1 MDIGDSIRR
10 KNRETVV
17 IKSIVWKTIVD
28 IFKEKKA
35 IDITDFII
43 SITFRG
49 SVIFV
54 KTNKPTINYE
64 LLNIQDTIKNE
75 TQIKLKKI
83 WIVIKDME
91 IRFL

>member
-1 MDIGDSIRR
+1 MHIGDSIRR
-10 KNRETVV
+10 KNRETLV
-17 IKSIVWKTIVD
+17 IKSLIWKTIVD

-54 KTNKPTINYE
+54 KTSKPMINYE

-83 WIVIKDME
+83 GIVIKDME

>member
-17 IKSIVWKTIVD
+17 IKSIIWKTIID
-28 IFKEKKA
+28 IFKEKKS
-35 IDITDFII
+35 IDITDFIV

-54 KTNKPTINYE
+54 KTNKPMINYE
-64 LLNIQDTIKNE
+64 LLQIQDIITKE
-75 TQIKLKKI
+75 TQTKLKKI
-83 WIVIKDME
+83 
-91 IRFL
+91 

>member
-1 MDIGDSIRR
+1 MHIGDSIRR
-10 KNRETVV
+10 KNRETLV
-17 IKSIVWKTIVD
+17 IKSLIWKTIVD

-54 KTNKPTINYE
+54 KTNKPMINYE

>member
-83 WIVIKDME
+83 
-91 IRFL
+91 

>member
-1 MDIGDSIRR
+1 MDIGGSIRR

-17 IKSIVWKTIVD
+17 IKSIVWKTIID
-28 IFKEKKA
+28 IFKERKA
-35 IDITDFII
+35 IDITDYIV

-54 KTNKPTINYE
+54 KTHKTTINYE
-64 LLNIQDTIKNE
+64 LLQIQDIITKE
-75 TQIKLKKI
+75 TQTKLKKI
-83 WIVIKDME
+83 WIIIKDME